1 MVDADLDGRLRRVG
15 LTPMPA
21 ADAVEALTH
30 ALHTAG
36 DAVLADVS
44 WQRFLPVFTAS
55 RPAPFFTALAPA
67 APRAAGPV
75 APEGT
80 LAQRLAGLD
89 GAARH
94 TELLRTVREH
104 IAAVAGHVD
113 PAGIDPERPLQELGF
128 DSLMSVELR
137 NRLSTAAGT
146 RLPADPGLRPPHGH
160 LPRHPSGARVH
171 GPRRARHHSGQS
183 RRGLLRRADRH
194 RRHGLPLPR

>member
-94 TELLRTVREH
+94 TELLRT
-104 IAAVAGHVD
+104 A
-113 PAGIDPERPLQELGF
+113 
-128 DSLMSVELR
+128 
-137 NRLSTAAGT
+137 
-146 RLPADPGLRPPHGH
+146 
-160 LPRHPSGARVH
+160 
-171 GPRRARHHSGQS
+171 RRASTS
-183 RRGLLRRADRH
+183 RRWPVTSTPPGSTWSARSRNSASTR
-194 RRHGLPLPR
+194 